1 MEKYRAYL
9 YYSLFLSA
17 IKTVFKSTPVEEFT
31 VLLYIF
37 YSDLA
42 TAASISLLNYSTFLV
57 ISLIT
62 AVIKNYIY
70 IANLVVVLFLQFS

>member
-42 TAASISLLNYSTFLV
+42 TAASISLLNYITFLV

-70 IANLVVVLFLQFS
+70 IANLVAVLFLQFS